1 MKCLFLF
8 CILIFIITPI
18 FSDTV
23 IMKSGKTYENVRAG
37 VKKTSIEF
45 ELDGKLIT
53 FSKSLVKGIKLKPV
67 ISKPPTNAKEQEEYD
82 KERIRIADALQD
94 SPEFSGSETGK
105 PRLAILNFQPG
116 SGVSYGE
123 AETISNLVTQRL
135 VKTKLFIIVDKL
147 TLDKI
152 TKDCRI
158 GEDCS
163 KMVAEKVGAN
173 KILTG
178 IITKIQNKYYING
191 TIIDKKNSKIDFA
204 EKSIANSVDEIEI
217 ASDLF
222 AKKVAGGILDFW
234 DEPLFTPDK
243 VNSIPFLWRSAVLPG
258 FGQFHYGNQTEN
270 KVEKGKGIILGL
282 ITFSLIVNVA
292 NSYSRYDALKDN
304 YDNGHILFLL
314 SANRS
319 NIELL
324 SYVKDTENFNNL
336 KEGSN
341 NIKFALGAFT
351 GFYILNLVD
360 AFFLGKTF
368 FKKAESR
375 QSTFQIYPSR
385 TTVSRNTDFLLDEQ
399 IHFEY
404 KMLF

>member
-1 MKCLFLF
+1 MKHLFLP
-8 CILIFIITPI
+8 CILIFITTPS
-18 FSDTV
+18 FADTV

-37 VKKTSIEF
+37 IKKTSIEF

-53 FSKSLVKGIKLKPV
+53 FAKSLVKGIKLKPV

-191 TIIDKKNSKIDFA
+191 SIIDKKNSKIDFA
-204 EKSIANSVDEIEI
+204 EKSIANNIDEIEI

-243 VNSIPFLWRSAVLPG
+243 VNSIPFLWRSAVFPG

-270 KVEKGKGIILGL
+270 NLEKGKGVVFGII
-282 ITFSLIVNVA
+282 TVSLIVNMA
-292 NSYSRYDALKDN
+292 NAYSRYDALQDTYNK
-304 YDNGHILFLL
+304 GHLLFLI

-319 NIELL
+319 NIELFT
-324 SYVKDTENFNNL
+324 YFKDTENFSNL

-341 NIKFALGAFT
+341 RIEFALGAFT
-351 GFYILNLVD
+351 SFYILNLVD
-360 AFFLGKTF
+360 AYFLGRTF
-368 FKKAESR
+368 FKKSESK
-375 QSTFQIYPSR
+375 QSTFSIYPSQ
-385 TTVSRNTDFLLDEQ
+385 TIVSRNMDFQLDEQ
-399 IHFEY
+399 IHLEY
-404 KMLF
+404 KMHF

>member
-1 MKCLFLF
+1 
-8 CILIFIITPI
+8 
-18 FSDTV
+18 
-23 IMKSGKTYENVRAG
+23 MKSGKTYENVKAG
-37 VKKTSIEF
+37 IQKASIEF
-45 ELDGKLIT
+45 ELNGKLIT
-53 FSKSLVKGIKLKPV
+53 FAKSLVKGIKFKPV

-82 KERIRIADALQD
+82 KERIRIADALQE
-94 SPEFSGSETGK
+94 SPEFGGSETGK

-178 IITKIQNKYYING
+178 IITRVQNKYYING

-234 DEPLFTPDK
+234 DEPLFTADR
-243 VNSIPFLWRSAVLPG
+243 VNSIPFIWRSAVFPG

-270 KVEKGKGIILGL
+270 KLEKGKDILFGII
-282 ITFSLIVNVA
+282 TVSLIVNLA
-292 NSYSRYDALKDN
+292 NSYYRYDSLNDTYN
-304 YDNGHILFLL
+304 TGHILFLL
-314 SANRS
+314 STNRS
-319 NIELL
+319 NIELVT
-324 SYVKDTENFNNL
+324 YFKDAENFSNL

-341 NIKFALGAFT
+341 RIEIALGAFT
-351 GFYILNLVD
+351 SFYILNLVD
-360 AFFLGKTF
+360 AYFLGRTI
-368 FKKAESR
+368 FKKSETK
-375 QSTFQIYPSR
+375 QSTLSIYPSR
-385 TTVSRNTDFLLDEQ
+385 TIVSRNMDFQLDEQ
-399 IHFEY
+399 IHLEY
-404 KMLF
+404 KMQF

>member
-1 MKCLFLF
+1 
-8 CILIFIITPI
+8 
-18 FSDTV
+18 
-23 IMKSGKTYENVRAG
+23 MKSGKTYENVKAG
-37 VKKTSIEF
+37 IQKASIEF
-45 ELDGKLIT
+45 ELNGKLIT
-53 FSKSLVKGIKLKPV
+53 FAKSIVKGIKFKPV
-67 ISKPPTNAKEQEEYD
+67 ISKPPTNVKEQEEYD
-82 KERIRIADALQD
+82 KERIRIADALQE

-173 KILTG
+173 KVLTG
-178 IITKIQNKYYING
+178 IVTRVQNKYYING
-191 TIIDKKNSKIDFA
+191 SVIDQKNSKVDFA
-204 EKSIANSVDEIEI
+204 EKSIANNIDEIEI

-234 DEPLFTPDK
+234 DEPLFTADR
-243 VNSIPFLWRSAVLPG
+243 VNSIPFIWRSAELPG

-270 KVEKGKGIILGL
+270 NLEKGKGIVFGL
-282 ITFSLIVNVA
+282 ITVSLIVNLA
-292 NSYSRYDALKDN
+292 NSYYRYDSLNDTYN
-304 YDNGHILFLL
+304 TGHILFLL

-319 NIELL
+319 NVELFT
-324 SYVKDTENFNNL
+324 YFKDAENFSNL

-341 NIKFALGAFT
+341 RIEFALGAFT
-351 GFYILNLVD
+351 SFYILNLVD
-360 AFFLGKTF
+360 AYFLGRTIFRKSET
-368 FKKAESR
+368 K
-375 QSTFQIYPSR
+375 QSTLSIYPYR
-385 TTVSRNTDFLLDEQ
+385 TIVSRNSDFQLDEQ
-399 IHFEY
+399 IHLEY
-404 KMLF
+404 KMQF